1 MKLDIAP
8 QFATN
13 EVPIVITPHKGFIP
27 CMGVLVQS
35 IIENSNKKNNYD
47 IIVLHKEVDDGSV
60 VKFQKQIEGRKNF
73 SIRFI
78 NIKEYSFQNHFFK
91 KNERNINFPSAT
103 YYRLFIPELFQKF
116 EKVIYMDADMI
127 VLSDVAEL
135 MNVDMGNNL
144 VAAVRDICGN
154 WNYYEEDKVVK
165 NYRDNELC
173 LKNPDNYFNAGMV
186 VFNIREFKYI
196 NESGEIWRKVNQKKW
211 RSKDQDILNM
221 LCNDRIFLL
230 PFYWNMIRDCQ
241 ENAFIYM
248 KKEDKAAWNTC
259 NEDAKIVHFAGGRK
273 PWSYLYVPFQDK
285 YWEYAKKS
293 PFMEDNFKIIGEAQ
307 LENFVRSKNLE
318 GKIGYS
324 FIIKMVKDWI
334 LVRMKVLFGR

>member
-154 WNYYEEDKVVK
+154 WHYYEEK
-165 NYRDNELC
+165 NQIKEYRDNI
-173 LKNPDNYFNAGMV
+173 LKLSNPDNYFNAGMI
-186 VFNIREFKYI
+186 VFNIKEFVPLLENGDIWKKA
-196 NESGEIWRKVNQKKW
+196 NEYKW
-211 RSKDQDILNM
+211 ISRDQDIMNS
-221 LCNDRIFLL
+221 LCNTRVLIL
-230 PFYWNMIRDCQ
+230 PFEWNTIKTCKSDAQRYMIQ
-241 ENAFIYM
+241 
-248 KKEDKAAWNTC
+248 EDKEAWEKSDEYT
-259 NEDAKIVHFAGGRK
+259 KIVHFAGRFK
-273 PWSYLYVPFQDK
+273 PWNYLNVPFQK
-285 YWEYAKKS
+285 QYWEYAKNS
-293 PFMEDNFKIIGEAQ
+293 LFLEDNFRIIGEDGI
-307 LENFVRSKNLE
+307 KNRVKCMNRN
-318 GKIGYS
+318 GKIGIF
-324 FIIKMVKDWI
+324 FILSLLNDWVI
-334 LVRMKVLFGR
+334 VRLKNIIGE